1 MKSKLLKIG
10 FLVLNLSFVFNTVV
24 VGQKNKH
31 VPKDTL
37 HDYCAICT
45 DHEHK
50 IILPPYTKSFKKE
63 LPFILTSAAVFGAG
77 FLVQGLDYASPYSEE
92 EIMTNPPDIEDI
104 IPFDRGSALNWS
116 PKAADISDYVLFSTA
131 ILPAAFLSEH
141 HTGRDIKTLLIMYA
155 EVFTLNYGLTE
166 IAKNLTQR
174 PRPYVYNPEI
184 PIETRTSADSRK
196 SFFSG
201 HTSQTAAACFY
212 FAKVI
217 HDYHPTLQ
225 KGVRIGMW
233 AFAVSVPAANG
244 YLRVKAG
251 KHFPTD
257 VITGYIVG
265 AATGFFIPELH
276 RTRQSKKVKE
286 QLKVGFLPYR
296 DGYTLNLAY
305 GF

>member
-1 MKSKLLKIG
+1 MLT
-10 FLVLNLSFVFNTVV
+10 NLSKITIAALMFCVLIVAESN
-24 VGQKNKH
+24 GQKP
-31 VPKDTL
+31 VPKDSL

-45 DHEHK
+45 GKEHL
-50 IILPPYTKSFKKE
+50 IILPPYKKTFKQE
-63 LPFILTSAAVFGAG
+63 LPFIIVSAATFGAG
-77 FLVQGLDYASPYSEE
+77 FLIQGLDYAAPYSEE

-104 IPFDRGSALNWS
+104 NSFDRGSALNWS
-116 PKAADISDYVLFSTA
+116 PKAGDISDYVLFTTA

-155 EVFTLNYGLTE
+155 EVFTFNYGATE
-166 IAKNLTQR
+166 IAKNLAKR
-174 PRPYVYNPEI
+174 PRPYVYNPDL
-184 PIETRTSADSRK
+184 PIETRTGPDSRK

-217 HDYHPTLQ
+217 DDYHPTLQ
-225 KGVRIGMW
+225 KGVKIGMW
-233 AFAVSVPAANG
+233 AFAVSVPAVNG

-257 VITGYIVG
+257 VIAGYVVG
-265 AATGFFIPELH
+265 AASGFLIPELH
-276 RTRQSKKVKE
+276 RTRQSKILKE
-286 QLKVGFLPYR
+286 ELKVGFLPYR
-296 DGYTLNLAY
+296 DGYTINLVY